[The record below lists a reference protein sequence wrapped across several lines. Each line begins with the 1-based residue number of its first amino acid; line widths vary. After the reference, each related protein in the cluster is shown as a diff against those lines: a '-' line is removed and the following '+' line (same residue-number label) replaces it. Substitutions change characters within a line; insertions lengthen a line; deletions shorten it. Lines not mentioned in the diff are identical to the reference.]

1 MNSSVVAKMD
11 KAAADNRERQR
22 MHSEKCKFMAFD

>member
-11 KAAADNRERQR
+11 KAAADNRERQS